1 MLAELKLEL
10 ETDHPDFGYFQSSNL
25 QGVLMQ
31 RIDKEYAAILH
42 EQGLKPYSQ
51 YALGG
56 TQKEWRIKTLTAQAY
71 ERIIHPLLDDR
82 FQEFVIE
89 KKQMHVR
96 ICGKTVRV
104 TPYRQ
109 LLDEFYSDRCG
120 RYLNLEFVTPA
131 AFKSS
136 GRYVILPELRYIYQ
150 SMMQKYGAATADL
163 QLPDEDLLRQLT
175 ACSSIVQYRLRSTSF
190 PLEGVKIPSFKG
202 EIGIKING
210 TDTMAKYAGLL
221 AGFAEFSGIGIKTAI
236 GMGGIRLLSCLRKES
251 QNI

>member
-42 EQGLKPYSQ
+42 EQGLNPYCQ

-136 GRYVILPELRYIYQ
+136 G
-150 SMMQKYGAATADL
+150 
-163 QLPDEDLLRQLT
+163 
-175 ACSSIVQYRLRSTSF
+175 
-190 PLEGVKIPSFKG
+190 
-202 EIGIKING
+202 
-210 TDTMAKYAGLL
+210 
-221 AGFAEFSGIGIKTAI
+221 
-236 GMGGIRLLSCLRKES
+236 
-251 QNI
+251 